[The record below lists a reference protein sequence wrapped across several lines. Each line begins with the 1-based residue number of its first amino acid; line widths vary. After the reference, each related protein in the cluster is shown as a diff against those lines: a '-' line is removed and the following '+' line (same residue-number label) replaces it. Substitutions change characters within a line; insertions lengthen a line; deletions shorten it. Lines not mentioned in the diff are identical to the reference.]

1 MTTMI
6 EPLLTVAGGCAM
18 AGATF
23 ALRVHGRQML
33 HQRIFAVL
41 ISVIVTVSLF
51 SMIPWG
57 AVAVA
62 AVAPILVTWIFV
74 GALALL
80 IAVRLYR
87 ELRRS

>member
-6 EPLLTVAGGCAM
+6 EPLLTAGGCAM

-23 ALRVHGRQML
+23 ALWAHGRQML
-33 HQRIFAVL
+33 HQRIFALL
-41 ISVIVTVSLF
+41 ISVTVTVSLF
-51 SMIPWG
+51 SMIGWT

-62 AVAPILVTWIFV
+62 AVAPIFVTWVFV
-74 GALALL
+74 SMLALL
-80 IAVRLYR
+80 FAVRLYS

>member
-1 MTTMI
+1 M
-6 EPLLTVAGGCAM
+6 
-18 AGATF
+18 
-23 ALRVHGRQML
+23 GRQML

-41 ISVIVTVSLF
+41 ISVTVTVSLF
-51 SMIPWG
+51 SMIAWG
-57 AVAVA
+57 AVAVT

-80 IAVRLYR
+80 FAVRLYR